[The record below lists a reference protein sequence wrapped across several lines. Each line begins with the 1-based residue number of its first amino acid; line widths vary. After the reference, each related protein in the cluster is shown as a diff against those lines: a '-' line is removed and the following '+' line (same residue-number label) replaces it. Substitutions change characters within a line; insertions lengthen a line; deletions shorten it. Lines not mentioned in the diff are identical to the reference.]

1 MRRTR
6 SSGKSGF
13 PGGRRFATALVVSAL
28 AGTGLAACGGDAEDT
43 PQAKAAKQTAEA
55 EQAADKPEITWG
67 TCPEPAEGTSR
78 NPRLTCGTLKVPLYY
93 RDPGGKKIEV
103 AVSRLA
109 TAKPG
114 KKRGVLLLN
123 PGGPA
128 VGGLDMPATMAS
140 TLPKSVLDSYDLI
153 GFDPRGVEHSTPQSC
168 GLKDPSVFG
177 LFPYPAA
184 DGSITKN
191 VAFAKTNAEKC
202 ADTVGD
208 TLQYFTTANTA
219 RDMDRIRQAL
229 GERKISYWGQSYG
242 TYLGTVYRALFQD
255 RTDRMI
261 LEGNIDATNAWADEV
276 ADRWGKGMADRFPDA
291 AAVAAAQD
299 GTLGLGDSVK
309 QVTQSYLALADR
321 LDRKPV
327 PVPGMRLSLDG
338 PLLRNITYGMLLHND
353 TLPPLVGFWKAAA
366 DLADGSATDA
376 DNEVLQQILADSPL
390 PPGVPA
396 DNQATMF
403 LALVCG
409 DAEWPHD
416 TDGYAT
422 RSAADRK
429 AWPLT
434 AGMPGNIWACAYWK
448 KPAEQPVTVTG
459 EGPRNTLILQN
470 RRDNATPW
478 EGGIGLHKALG
489 DSSAFVGVDNGGHYV
504 YNEGSACADKATVDF
519 LTTGHLP
526 GKNVYCTDVQR
537 KR

>member
-1 MRRTR
+1 MRMTR
-6 SSGKSGF
+6 RSGKSGF
-13 PGGRRFATALVVSAL
+13 SGGRRFATALAMSTL
-28 AGTGLAACGGDAEDT
+28 AGTGLAACDGNAADT
-43 PQAKAAKQTAEA
+43 PRAQAAGQTADHA
-55 EQAADKPEITWG
+55 GIDWG
-67 TCPEPAEGTSR
+67 TCPEPAGGTTR
-78 NPRLTCGTLKVPLYY
+78 DPRLTCGTLKVPLNYG
-93 RDPGGKKIEV
+93 DPGGTKIEV

-109 TAKPG
+109 TAEPG
-114 KKRGVLLLN
+114 KRRGVLLLN

-128 VGGLDMPATMAS
+128 LGGLHMPATMAA
-140 TLPKSVLDSYDLI
+140 TLPKSVLDRYDLI

-168 GLKDPSVFG
+168 GLKDPSVSG

-191 VAFAKTNAEKC
+191 VALAKADAKTC
-202 ADTVGD
+202 ADAAGD
-208 TLQYFTTANTA
+208 RLRYFNTADTA
-219 RDMDRIRQAL
+219 RDMDRVRQAL

-242 TYLGTVYRALFQD
+242 TYLGAVYRSLFPD
-255 RTDRMI
+255 RTDRMV
-261 LEGNIDATNAWADEV
+261 LEGNVDPHKVWADEV
-276 ADRWGKGMADRFPDA
+276 ADTWGKGMADRFPDA

-299 GTLGLGDSVK
+299 STLGLGNSVK
-309 QVTQSYLALADR
+309 QVTQSYLTLAER
-321 LDRKPV
+321 LDREPV
-327 PVPGMRLSLDG
+327 PVPGMSLSLDG
-338 PLLRNITYGMLLHND
+338 PLLRTVTYGMLLHND
-353 TLPPLVGFWKAAA
+353 TLAPLARFWKAAA

-376 DNEVLQQILADSPL
+376 DDAVLQQILADTP
-390 PPGVPA
+390 PAPGVPE

-422 RSAADRK
+422 RTAADRK

-434 AGMPGNIWACAYWK
+434 AGMPANIWACAYWK
-448 KPAEQPVTVTG
+448 KPAERPVTVTD

-478 EGGIGLHKALG
+478 EGGTGLHQALG
-489 DSSAFVGVDNGGHYV
+489 GSSAFVGVDNGGHYV
-504 YNEGSACADKATVDF
+504 YDEGSACADKATVGF

-526 GKNVYCTDVQR
+526 GKDVYCSDVKR